1 MCLACVDA
9 CVGLDDS
16 LSKVWL
22 RVGGVVVACSTCGGS
37 VVGMRRASSGEASS
51 CLKAGGKGRE
61 RGFCSSSGSIVEELF
76 LGVVEAIPSDVVVS
90 WLAGKVT
97 DEDGAVGSE
106 ASFLLVGAGEK
117 ASPPPSTATRIPE
130 TGGAE
135 VFGSLGALGGLSRDL
150 RAFHLAIVKQRGGAK
165 TTEKLSA
172 RGDGSGKRKRR
183 DVHAT
188 RDGDAQTPSPSGVK
202 VELLM
207 FKYRLTKY
215 LRTVWSLN
223 FPMRMSY

>member
-1 MCLACVDA
+1 MCSACVDA

-61 RGFCSSSGSIVEELF
+61 SGVCSSSSPIVEELF
-76 LGVVEAIPSDVVVS
+76 LGVLEVIPSEDSDS
-90 WLAGKVT
+90 WLAGKEM
-97 DEDGAVGSE
+97 DEDGAECSD
-106 ASFLLVGAGEK
+106 ASFFLGGAGEK

-135 VFGSLGALGGLSRDL
+135 VFGSLGALAGWSGDL
-150 RAFHLAIVKQRGGAK
+150 GRVFLFLLTIVRQRGGAK

-172 RGDGSGKRKRR
+172 KGDDSGKRKRR
-183 DVHAT
+183 DGNPVFDLQHC
-188 RDGDAQTPSPSGVK
+188 
-202 VELLM
+202 
-207 FKYRLTKY
+207 
-215 LRTVWSLN
+215 
-223 FPMRMSY
+223 